1 MNLHQFLLILRAHY
15 KIALFAM
22 VVTVSVTLA
31 VSVLL
36 PSQYTATTTVV
47 LDVKS
52 PDPIAGI
59 MLPAMM
65 LPGYMST
72 QVDIINSDR
81 VALKVVNILKLDQ
94 SPALIENWK
103 EATEGKGRLDV
114 WLANVL
120 HRKLKIK
127 PSRESSVMTID
138 YTAADPHLAAA
149 IANAFVQAYIDTT
162 IELKVEPAKQYSLW
176 FGEQGK
182 ALRDNLEE
190 AQARLSKYQQKYG
203 IIASDERLDG
213 ETARLRELST
223 QLTTVQAQTSDS
235 RSKQKS
241 GADTLPEIMEN
252 ALITGLK
259 TDIARREATLQET
272 ALNLGRNHP
281 QYQRLESELASLKQR
296 LEAETQQITRSY
308 STASTVGQS
317 KEAELRAAIEQQK
330 NRLLSFR
337 NKRDELAVL
346 MRDVDA
352 AQKAYDAVSQRRN
365 QTSLESQST
374 QTNVAVLTPAS
385 PPITPSSPKIVLN
398 TLVAIIL
405 GTMLGIGA
413 ALGIEWSDRRICSA
427 EDLFEMLQI
436 PVLGVIKRAKP
447 QAALPYS
454 GSARPRLR

>member
-1 MNLHQFLLILRAHY
+1 MNLHQFLLILRVHY
-15 KIALFAM
+15 KIALFAL

-36 PSQYTATTTVV
+36 PSQYTATATVV

-59 MLPAMM
+59 MLPAMV

-81 VALKVVNILKLDQ
+81 VALKVVKMLKLDQ

-114 WLANVL
+114 WLANLL
-120 HRKLKIK
+120 HEKLKIK

-272 ALNLGRNHP
+272 ALNLGKNHP

-308 STASTVGQS
+308 STASTVGQN

-330 NRLLSFR
+330 NKLLSFR

-365 QTSLESQST
+365 QASLESQST

-385 PPITPSSPKIVLN
+385 PPITPSSPKIMLN

-427 EDLFEMLQI
+427 EDLFEMLQM

>member
-1 MNLHQFLLILRAHY
+1 MNLHQFLLILRARY
-15 KIALFAM
+15 KIALFAL

-36 PSQYTATTTVV
+36 PSQYTATATVV

-59 MLPAMM
+59 MLPAMV

-81 VALKVVNILKLDQ
+81 VALKVVKMLKLDQ
-94 SPALIENWK
+94 SPALIEDWK
-103 EATEGKGRLDV
+103 EATEGKGKLEV

-120 HRKLKIK
+120 HRKLNIK

-138 YTAADPHLAAA
+138 YTAADPHFAAA

-272 ALNLGRNHP
+272 ALNLGKNHP

-296 LEAETQQITRSY
+296 LETETQQITRSY

-330 NRLLSFR
+330 NKLLSFR

-365 QTSLESQST
+365 QASLESQST
-374 QTNVAVLTPAS
+374 QTNVAVLTTAS

-427 EDLFEMLQI
+427 EDLFEMLQM

>member
-1 MNLHQFLLILRAHY
+1 MNLHQFLLILRARY
-15 KIALFAM
+15 KIALFAL

-36 PSQYTATTTVV
+36 PSQYTATTTMV

-59 MLPAMM
+59 MLPAMV

-81 VALKVVNILKLDQ
+81 VALKVVKMLKLDQ
-94 SPALIENWK
+94 SPALIENWT

-120 HRKLKIK
+120 LRKLKIK
-127 PSRESSVMTID
+127 PSRESSVITID
-138 YTAADPHLAAA
+138 YTAADPDFAAA
-149 IANAFVQAYIDTT
+149 IANAFVQAYIVTT

-190 AQARLSKYQQKYG
+190 AQSRLSKYQQKYG

-281 QYQRLESELASLKQR
+281 QFQRLESEIASLKQR

-317 KEAELRAAIEQQK
+317 KEAELRAAIDQQK
-330 NRLLSFR
+330 NKLLSFR

-346 MRDVDA
+346 MRDVEA
-352 AQKAYDAVSQRRN
+352 AQKTYDAVSQRRN
-365 QTSLESQST
+365 QASLESQST
-374 QTNVAVLTPAS
+374 QTNVAVLNPAS

-427 EDLFEMLQI
+427 EDLFEMLQL
-436 PVLGVIKRAKP
+436 PVLGVIKRANP

>member
-1 MNLHQFLLILRAHY
+1 MNLYQFLIILRARY
-15 KIALFAM
+15 KIALIAL
-22 VVTVSVTLA
+22 VVTVVVTLA
-31 VSVLL
+31 VSLWL
-36 PSQYTATTTVV
+36 PRQYTATATVV

-52 PDPIAGI
+52 PDPIAGMI
-59 MLPAMM
+59 LSPLLM
-65 LPGYMST
+65 PGYMAT
-72 QVDIINSDR
+72 QVKIIDSAR
-81 VALKVVNILKLDQ
+81 VALNVVKILELDQ

-103 EATEGKGRLDV
+103 EVTEGKGKLDV

-120 HRKLKIK
+120 HKKLKIK
-127 PSRESSVMTID
+127 PSRESSVITID
-138 YTAADPHLAAA
+138 YTAADPQTAAA

-235 RSKQKS
+235 RSKHKS

-272 ALNLGRNHP
+272 ALNLGKNHP

-296 LEAETQQITRSY
+296 LEAETQQITLSY

-330 NRLLSFR
+330 NKLLSSR

-352 AQKAYDAVSQRRN
+352 AQKAYDAVSQSRS
-365 QTSLESQST
+365 QASLESQST
-374 QTNVAVLTPAS
+374 QTNVAVLTPAAE
-385 PPITPSSPKIVLN
+385 PIEPSFPKLPLN
-398 TLVAIIL
+398 IALSVFL
-405 GTMLGIGA
+405 GTFLGV
-413 ALGIEWSDRRICSA
+413 GIAFLLEFIDRRIRSA
-427 EDLFEMLQI
+427 EDLFEMLQM